1 MSITYY
7 PDLEQGSIEW
17 LTARLGILTASQ
29 MKHVITSSLKSANN
43 DKSRAIM
50 WELLS
55 QRINAYIEE
64 SYFSDDMMRGIE
76 DEIDAVAIYSKNYAP
91 VDVMG
96 FITNDKW
103 GFTLGYSPDGL
114 VGDNGLVECKSRN
127 QKLQTKTIVDY
138 VSNETIDPDFMI
150 QCQTGLLVSEREWI
164 DLISYCSGM
173 PMATVRVY
181 PDATI
186 QAAIIVAASEFEK
199 QLQEAMVKY
208 NKVLSSGA
216 RLIATE
222 RKIEEEMR

>member
-1 MSITYY
+1 MITYY
-7 PDLEQGSIEW
+7 PGLEQGSIEW
-17 LTARLGILTASQ
+17 MDARLGILTASQ
-29 MKHVITSSLKSANN
+29 VKHVITPTLKSAAN
-43 DKSRAIM
+43 DKSKAIM

-55 QRINAYIEE
+55 QRITAHIEP
-64 SYFSDDMMRGIE
+64 SYWSDDMLRGIE
-76 DEIDAVAIYSKNYAP
+76 DEIDAVSIYSKNYAQI
-91 VDVMG
+91 DTMG

-114 VGDNGLVECKSRN
+114 VGNPGLVECKSRN

-138 VSNETIDPDFMI
+138 VAADTIDPDFMI

-199 QLQEAMVKY
+199 QLQEAMGKY
-208 NKVLSSGA
+208 NKVLASSA

-222 RKIEEEMR
+222 RKIVEEMR